1 MKVLRCTLALAILM
15 AGAVFA
21 IQADASSIT
30 TEVLETMMEAYAN
43 ESLFI
48 GHYFGVD
55 TNNSVEYD
63 FIVDYGSRTFSL
75 NSQNDQTYL
84 GETMSLSMSGS
95 YDDNTGI
102 YSWTSSG
109 TISGE
114 TWTSAG
120 SVEWIGDPKGTVS
133 TTITIGGKEYTV
145 TGNVEWEQGVINAT
159 SKGSYTFKSANGTTY
174 GPYKGTD
181 MWNINTGEWDHE
193 VTVPKN
199 PVTPDGFVTFS
210 SGITQDNPQAK
221 LIIGKFQNSIT
232 PIPEASTVFLLGVGL
247 IGLVAFRKKMKP

>member
-1 MKVLRCTLALAILM
+1 MKILRCTLALAFLM
-15 AGAVFA
+15 AGALFA
-21 IQADASSIT
+21 IQADACPIT

-55 TNNSVEYD
+55 TGNSVEYD
-63 FIVDYGSRTFSL
+63 FVIDYGSRTFSL
-75 NSQNDQTYL
+75 ESKIDQAYL
-84 GETMSLSMSGS
+84 GEIMSLAMSGS
-95 YDDNTGI
+95 YDETTGI

-109 TISGE
+109 AVGSE

-120 SVEWIGDPKGTVS
+120 SVEWIGDPQGTVS
-133 TTITIGGKEYTV
+133 TTITINGKEYTV

-181 MWNINTGEWDHE
+181 MWNINTGEWDHT

-199 PVTPDGFVTFS
+199 PDTPDGIVTFS

-221 LIIGKFQNSIT
+221 LIIGKFRNSIT
-232 PIPEASTVFLLGVGL
+232 PIPEPSTVFLLGVGL
-247 IGLVAFRKKMKP
+247 IGLVAFRKRMKP